1 MKKPIKTLNAIP
13 KISLFEVHSLKSFQN
28 LFLIITTT
36 INKKLAATPVKYI
49 SFIVL

>member
-28 LFLIITTT
+28 LFLIITTM